1 MQRMLVS
8 EEKIG
13 KDEDGLAIIKDGAN
27 AENIKDILSFLQF
40 YLIIL

>member
-13 KDEDGLAIIKDGAN
+13 KDEDGLAIIKGGVAIN
-27 AENIKDILSFLQF
+27 NQ
-40 YLIIL
+40 